1 MVWGVREYLC
11 IIEQLFEC
19 SVIENQMNFVSSKG
33 FVPVACVVTTS
44 AVLLSLCSQAV
55 WANVG
60 KGNDYGALFS
70 RAETTLR
77 LTENVTGL
85 IAQLFYPPV
94 GPSSVLRVIGKGRV
108 VHAADKAELAFEF
121 GSPVSGEGDSI
132 EPNALRF
139 RSFSKDKTL
148 RTFSRRNQGV
158 LISLTESSLQPILK
172 ALTAA
177 GISEQQVQ
185 VKFNQAKSSSSPLPF
200 PIPSKKTASEATIL
214 VRQEN
219 PTQVKLAKIVE
230 TVQGAVESLKTV
242 SLSRV
247 GVSYTAKDC
256 QSLQVD
262 VYKAAALDAQN
273 RAKAIAEAMGVKPN
287 PVPSISEPFYD
298 LIRPGCGGSS
308 EIPFLNSS
316 PDYDPT
322 KPPVVSLSREIFVT
336 YTLSP

>member
-1 MVWGVREYLC
+1 MVWGIRECLC

-19 SVIENQMNFVSSKG
+19 SVIKNQMNFVSSKG
-33 FVPVACVVTTS
+33 FVPAACVVTTS
-44 AVLLSLCSQAV
+44 AVLLSLYSQTV

-60 KGNDYGALFS
+60 KGSEYGAFIS
-70 RAETTLR
+70 HTETKPK

-94 GPSSVLRVIGKGRV
+94 GPSSVLRVIGKGWV
-108 VHAADKAELAFEF
+108 VHAADKVELVFEF
-121 GSPVSGEGDSI
+121 GSPVRGEGDSI
-132 EPNALRF
+132 EPNALQF

-148 RTFSRRNQGV
+148 KPFSSKNQGV
-158 LISLTESSLQPILK
+158 LISLTEVSLQPILK

-177 GISEQQVQ
+177 GVPEQQVQ

-214 VRQEN
+214 VQQEN
-219 PTQVKLAKIVE
+219 PTQAKLAKIVE
-230 TVQGAVESLKTV
+230 TVQGAAESLKTV

-247 GVSYTAKDC
+247 GVNYSVKDC
-256 QSLQVD
+256 QSLQSD
-262 VYKAAALDAQN
+262 VYKAAALDAQS

-287 PVPSISEPFYD
+287 PVPSIAEPFYD

>member
-1 MVWGVREYLC
+1 
-11 IIEQLFEC
+11 
-19 SVIENQMNFVSSKG
+19 MNFVSSKG
-33 FVPVACVVTTS
+33 FVPAACVFTAS
-44 AVLLSLCSQAV
+44 AVLLNLFSQAV

-60 KGNDYGALFS
+60 KGVEYGASVS
-70 RAETTLR
+70 RAETR
-77 LTENVTGL
+77 SGLTENSTGL

-108 VHAADKAELAFEF
+108 IQAADKAELSFEF
-121 GSPVSGEGDSI
+121 GSPVSEEGGSV

-139 RSFSKDKTL
+139 RSFSKHKTL
-148 RTFSRRNQGV
+148 KTFSRRKQGV
-158 LISLTESSLQPILK
+158 LISLTELSLQPILK
-172 ALTAA
+172 ALAAA
-177 GISEQQVQ
+177 GIPEQQVQ
-185 VKFNQAKSSSSPLPF
+185 VKFNEAKSSSSPLPF
-200 PIPSKKTASEATIL
+200 PVPSKKTVSEATIL

-219 PTQVKLAKIVE
+219 PTQAKLAQIVE
-230 TVQGAVESLKTV
+230 VVQGAAESLKTV

-247 GVSYTAKDC
+247 GANYSVKDC
-256 QSLQVD
+256 QSLQSD

-287 PVPSISEPFYD
+287 PVPSIAEPFYD

>member
-1 MVWGVREYLC
+1 
-11 IIEQLFEC
+11 
-19 SVIENQMNFVSSKG
+19 MNFVSSKG
-33 FVPVACVVTTS
+33 FVPVACVFTAS
-44 AVLLSLCSQAV
+44 AVLLNLFSQAV

-60 KGNDYGALFS
+60 KGGEYGASVSL
-70 RAETTLR
+70 AETTSG
-77 LTENVTGL
+77 LTENSTGL

-94 GPSSVLRVIGKGRV
+94 GPSSVLRVIGKGRAI
-108 VHAADKAELAFEF
+108 HAADKAELLFEF
-121 GSPVSGEGDSI
+121 GSPVSEEGGSV

-139 RSFSKDKTL
+139 RSVSKDKTL
-148 RTFSRRNQGV
+148 KTFSRRKQ
-158 LISLTESSLQPILK
+158 LISLTELSFQPILK
-172 ALTAA
+172 ALAVA
-177 GISEQQVQ
+177 GIPAQQVQ
-185 VKFNQAKSSSSPLPF
+185 VKLNEAKSSSSPLPF
-200 PIPSKKTASEATIL
+200 PVPAKKTASEATIL

-219 PTQVKLAKIVE
+219 PTQAKLAKIVE
-230 TVQGAVESLKTV
+230 AVQGAAESLKTV

-247 GVSYTAKDC
+247 GINYSVKDC
-256 QSLQVD
+256 QSLQLD

-287 PVPSISEPFYD
+287 PVPSIAEPFYD